1 VALSRRSRYITAILA
16 LNSDSGRE
24 FGITCILRAW
34 EDLRPGHSEPSNHDS
49 VAGAPRAMVAVVI
62 GNVDWNRTRVLI
74 RGLGIDR
81 ALQFLRKLQREGSS
95 HACDGDCDEHLL
107 AATLTYVGQVSH
119 AEWVIKLH
127 ALCR

>member
-1 VALSRRSRYITAILA
+1 
-16 LNSDSGRE
+16 
-24 FGITCILRAW
+24 
-34 EDLRPGHSEPSNHDS
+34 
-49 VAGAPRAMVAVVI
+49 MVAVVI